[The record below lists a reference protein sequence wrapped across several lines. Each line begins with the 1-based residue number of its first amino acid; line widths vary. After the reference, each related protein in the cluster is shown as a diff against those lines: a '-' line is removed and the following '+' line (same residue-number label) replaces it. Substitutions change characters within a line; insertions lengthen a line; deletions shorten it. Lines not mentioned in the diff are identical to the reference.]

1 MGAEGVKERGQ
12 TPLVESPFFIA
23 IMRLLWYYIIRVEG
37 YIFCLLIHE
46 EGCDTML
53 TAVNGYID
61 GNKVIVNE
69 NIADWQG
76 RNVIVTILDTLRN
89 KNTTTMADVK
99 DNAKRIA
106 AAKELAGL
114 WQTRDDISVD
124 DMVRNMRRGRNF
136 D

>member
-1 MGAEGVKERGQ
+1 
-12 TPLVESPFFIA
+12 
-23 IMRLLWYYIIRVEG
+23 
-37 YIFCLLIHE
+37 
-46 EGCDTML
+46 ML

-114 WQTRDDISVD
+114 WQNRDDISVD